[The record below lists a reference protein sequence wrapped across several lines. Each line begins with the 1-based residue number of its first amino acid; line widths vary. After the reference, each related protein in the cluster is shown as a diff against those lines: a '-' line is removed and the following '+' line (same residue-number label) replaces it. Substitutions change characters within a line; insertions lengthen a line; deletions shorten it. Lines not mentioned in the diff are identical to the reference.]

1 MHALL
6 QHLAERGFD
15 GAPRALGID
24 AQGREMLTFVPGS
37 VLHPHGLD
45 DAGLERV
52 ARLIRAYHTA
62 VASFRPP
69 ADAHWQPDG
78 RDPRG
83 PAELICHNDLAPWN
97 LVLGEPAWVFIDWD
111 LAAPGRRLWDL
122 ALAACSFVPLWPD
135 QPGGPRL
142 ERYQRFRAAYGL
154 ADADSRRLLEVV
166 VERTQRMADVLLD
179 NADREPY
186 ASLIRD
192 GHAATWQ
199 RVAHSVEQQATR
211 WRARLG

>member
-1 MHALL
+1 
-6 QHLAERGFD
+6 
-15 GAPRALGID
+15 
-24 AQGREMLTFVPGS
+24 V
-37 VLHPHGLD
+37 
-45 DAGLERV
+45 RV
-52 ARLIRAYHTA
+52 ARLIGAYHAA

-69 ADAHWQPDG
+69 ADARWQTDG
-78 RDPRG
+78 RDPCG

-142 ERYQRFRAAYGL
+142 DRYRLFCAAYGL
-154 ADADSRRLLEVV
+154 ADAESWGLLEVV
-166 VERTQRMADVLLD
+166 VERTQRMADVLLER
-179 NADREPY
+179 ADREPY
-186 ASLIRD
+186 ASLVRD

-199 RVAHSVEQQATR
+199 RVAHAVERLARR
-211 WRARLG
+211 WHGRLD